1 MSEPATILRLKFEDE
16 GSTLEISTVSERDPD
31 DGSHRGLIPLDFT
44 IEGLGVVQLHL
55 EQLELLKAFID
66 MCIQADGHG

>member
-1 MSEPATILRLKFEDE
+1 MSEPATILRLKFEDD

-31 DGSHRGLIPLDFT
+31 DGSRRGLMPLDFT